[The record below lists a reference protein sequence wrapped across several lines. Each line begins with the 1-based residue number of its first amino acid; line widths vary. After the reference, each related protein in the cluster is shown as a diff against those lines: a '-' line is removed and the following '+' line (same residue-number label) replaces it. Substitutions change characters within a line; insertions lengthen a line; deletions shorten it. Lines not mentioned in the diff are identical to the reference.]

1 MNNMFT
7 GEFPNV
13 VINPNFILDF
23 YDEYF
28 KELNDGSVY
37 FTIYS
42 IGRKS
47 EFGLICDGQYMCRRA
62 AHIESCESF
71 FERIK
76 YNPAGKLRIQ
86 PARDTK
92 EDFYES
98 YKAII
103 QQS

>member
-42 IGRKS
+42 ID
-47 EFGLICDGQYMCRRA
+47 FLP
-62 AHIESCESF
+62 IE
-71 FERIK
+71 
-76 YNPAGKLRIQ
+76 
-86 PARDTK
+86 
-92 EDFYES
+92 
-98 YKAII
+98 
-103 QQS
+103 